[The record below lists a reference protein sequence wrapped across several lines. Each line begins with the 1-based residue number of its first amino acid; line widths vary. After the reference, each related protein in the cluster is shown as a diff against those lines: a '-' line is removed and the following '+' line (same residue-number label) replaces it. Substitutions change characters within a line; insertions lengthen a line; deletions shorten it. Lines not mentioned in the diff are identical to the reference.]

1 MSFQFEHKVLR
12 ITTNIS
18 LRVPSIVSSDAKRL
32 KQVLFNLMGNAVK
45 FTYHGGVTLE
55 FDFNEETK
63 MVTGSVTD
71 TGLGIARDDLQKL
84 FKFFGCLSKTKDM
97 NRGGMGLGLTISKMI
112 IQKLGGDIKVES
124 EPGVGSKFTFII
136 PIDEYEYANLIE
148 EEEEQ
153 KEEGV

>member
-112 IQKLGGDIKVES
+112 I
-124 EPGVGSKFTFII
+124 
-136 PIDEYEYANLIE
+136 
-148 EEEEQ
+148 
-153 KEEGV
+153 